1 MLLNISIFKYIIEDI
16 MFDILIY
23 LFENHVHTQS
33 KLSIDYDSLTNDL
46 SDIGFQKRDIY
57 NALRWLK
64 NLTCYKNNI
73 FSSLDVSSKQIST
86 RIYTQEESFKLNV
99 DCRGFILFLEQLEI
113 LTLETREM
121 IIERIMDLDIQA
133 LSLED
138 LKWIVLIVLFNVPG
152 CEKAYHKLENLLF
165 NFAEEMIH

>member
-1 MLLNISIFKYIIEDI
+1 

-23 LFENHVHTQS
+23 LFENYVHS
-33 KLSIDYDSLTNDL
+33 ESRISIDYDSLTNDL

-64 NLTCYKNNI
+64 NLSCYKKNI
-73 FSSLDVSSKQIST
+73 ISSINLLSNQIST

-99 DCRGFILFLEQLEI
+99 DCRGFIIFLEQLEI
-113 LTLETREM
+113 LTLDTREM
-121 IIERIMDLDIQA
+121 IIERIMELDINEIN
-133 LSLED
+133 LED

-152 CEKAYHKLENLLF
+152 CETVYRKLENLLF
-165 NFAEEMIH
+165 NFKEDVIH

>member
-1 MLLNISIFKYIIEDI
+1 MIEDV

-23 LFENHVHTQS
+23 LFENYVHS
-33 KLSIDYDSLTNDL
+33 ESRISIDYDSLTNDL

-64 NLTCYKNNI
+64 NLSCYKKNI
-73 FSSLDVSSKQIST
+73 ISSINLLSNQIST

-99 DCRGFILFLEQLEI
+99 DCRGFIIFLEQLEI
-113 LTLETREM
+113 LTLDTREM
-121 IIERIMDLDIQA
+121 IIERIMELDINEIN
-133 LSLED
+133 LED

-152 CEKAYHKLENLLF
+152 CETVYRKLENLLF
-165 NFAEEMIH
+165 NFKEDVIH

>member
-1 MLLNISIFKYIIEDI
+1 

-23 LFENHVHTQS
+23 LFENSVHTKS
-33 KLSIDYDSLTNDL
+33 KISIDYDNLTNDL

-64 NLTCYKNNI
+64 NLSCYKNNI
-73 FSSLDVSSKQIST
+73 LASINVLSKQIST
-86 RIYTQEESFKLNV
+86 RIYTQEESLKLNV

-121 IIERIMDLDIQA
+121 IIERIMDLDMNE
-133 LSLED
+133 LHLED

-152 CEKAYHKLENLLF
+152 CESVYGKLENLLF
-165 NFAEEMIH
+165 NFQEDIIH

>member
-1 MLLNISIFKYIIEDI
+1 

-23 LFENHVHTQS
+23 LFENYVHS
-33 KLSIDYDSLTNDL
+33 ESRISIDYDSLTNDL

-64 NLTCYKNNI
+64 NLSCYKKNI
-73 FSSLDVSSKQIST
+73 ISSISLLSKQIST
-86 RIYTQEESFKLNV
+86 RIYTQEESLKLNV

-113 LTLETREM
+113 LTLDTREM
-121 IIERIMDLDIQA
+121 IIERIMELDINE
-133 LSLED
+133 LNLED

-152 CEKAYHKLENLLF
+152 CESVYRKLENLLF
-165 NFAEEMIH
+165 NFKEDVIH

>member
-1 MLLNISIFKYIIEDI
+1 

-23 LFENHVHTQS
+23 LFENYVHS
-33 KLSIDYDSLTNDL
+33 ESRISIDYDSLTNDL
-46 SDIGFQKRDIY
+46 SDIGFHKRDIY

-64 NLTCYKNNI
+64 NLSCYKRNVI
-73 FSSLDVSSKQIST
+73 SSISLLSKPIST
-86 RIYTQEESFKLNV
+86 RIYTQEESLKLNV

-113 LTLETREM
+113 LTLDTREM
-121 IIERIMDLDIQA
+121 IIERIMELDINE

-152 CEKAYHKLENLLF
+152 CESVYRKLENLLF
-165 NFAEEMIH
+165 NFKEDVIH

>member
-1 MLLNISIFKYIIEDI
+1 

-23 LFENHVHTQS
+23 FFENYVHSES
-33 KLSIDYDSLTNDL
+33 KISIDYDILTNDL

-64 NLTCYKNNI
+64 NLSCYKKNI
-73 FSSLDVSSKQIST
+73 ISSINLLSKQIST
-86 RIYTQEESFKLNV
+86 RIYTQEESLKLNV

-113 LTLETREM
+113 LTLDTREM
-121 IIERIMDLDIQA
+121 IIERIMELEINE
-133 LSLED
+133 LNLED

-152 CEKAYHKLENLLF
+152 CELVYRKLENLLF
-165 NFAEEMIH
+165 NFTEEIVH

>member
-1 MLLNISIFKYIIEDI
+1 

-23 LFENHVHTQS
+23 LFENSVHTKS
-33 KLSIDYDSLTNDL
+33 KISIDYDNLTNDL

-64 NLTCYKNNI
+64 NLSCYKNNI
-73 FSSLDVSSKQIST
+73 LSSINVLSQQIST
-86 RIYTQEESFKLNV
+86 RIYTQEESLKLNV

-121 IIERIMDLDIQA
+121 IIERIMDLDMNE
-133 LSLED
+133 LHLED

-152 CEKAYHKLENLLF
+152 CELVYGKLENLLF
-165 NFAEEMIH
+165 NFQEDIIH